1 MYSSTLALHHPL
13 KPHAE
18 SRDTLPRLVKCPR
31 ERTAQEGRPAPPAQ
45 ELQGRRSDGLT
56 RLVLAS
62 SRAKGGSAHAEWV
75 GLAPG

>member
-18 SRDTLPRLVKCPR
+18 SRDALPRLVLESVLGKGLRRRVDRHPQPR
-31 ERTAQEGRPAPPAQ
+31 SS
-45 ELQGRRSDGLT
+45 RSDGLA

-62 SRAKGGSAHAEWV
+62 SRAKGGSAHAEWI
-75 GLAPG
+75 GLASG